1 MISRIASRRARRDNV
16 LSDVKLFCRIL
27 VIVSLCDRIR
37 VRCFSMKKYSGLEL
51 AGHAAAG
58 ESISED
64 TFGAGS
70 AGGFTTRMGH
80 CPWFRA

>member
-1 MISRIASRRARRDNV
+1 MI
-16 LSDVKLFCRIL
+16 KLFCRIL

-58 ESISED
+58 ESISEG

-70 AGGFTTRMGH
+70 AEQ
-80 CPWFRA
+80 RASNAGRSIRLAENQ

>member
-1 MISRIASRRARRDNV
+1 MI
-16 LSDVKLFCRIL
+16 KLFCRIL

-70 AGGFTTRMGH
+70 AGGRGGVGGSGVGLGVGAML
-80 CPWFRA
+80 